1 VKRITFQCVLHDGPP
16 TIDWDAWIENDADP
30 FTDEFWEAAKKA
42 VRCSMEGDD
51 IGCQMY
57 LAPFRWVMR

>member
-1 VKRITFQCVLHDGPP
+1 MTRFTWQYVVDHGAP
-16 TIDWDAWIENDADP
+16 TIDWANWIEEAEP